1 MDGSNYY
8 LIFKGLYLHQVFQ
21 IFLVRV
27 YYISELSQSIY
38 RNIPQLYLFAFSIWK
53 FKYETK
59 KKKKILRYVFHN
71 LLLKE
76 KKKTS
81 NQIQRLK
88 DAIGRS
94 RMWTSDY

>member
-38 RNIPQLYLFAFSIWK
+38 RNIPQLYLFAFSI
-53 FKYETK
+53 
-59 KKKKILRYVFHN
+59 
-71 LLLKE
+71 
-76 KKKTS
+76 
-81 NQIQRLK
+81 
-88 DAIGRS
+88 
-94 RMWTSDY
+94 